1 MIGRL
6 RGVLLAKQAPELLL
20 DVGGIGFEVH
30 VSLATFYELPAV
42 GERVELYTHH
52 VVRED
57 AQLLFGFL
65 EQRERSL
72 FRSLIKVNGV
82 GPRLALT
89 ILSGMEPDRF
99 VAAVLGNDSAA
110 LVKLPGVGRKTAER
124 LLVEMRDKLNEWDGS
139 TVAATAT
146 ATPAAGERAL
156 PYQLDEAES
165 ALLGLGYKPQEASRA
180 VAAAAGKGPQST
192 EQLIRL
198 ALQGMLK

>member
-1 MIGRL
+1 MIGWL
-6 RGVLLAKQAPELLL
+6 RGVLRSKQAPELLL
-20 DVGGIGFEVH
+20 DVGGVGFEVH
-30 VSLATFYELPAV
+30 VSLTTFYELPAV
-42 GERVELYTHH
+42 GESVELYTHH

-65 EQRERSL
+65 EQRERRL
-72 FRSLIKVNGV
+72 FRALIKVNGV

-110 LVKLPGVGRKTAER
+110 LVKLPGVGKKTAER
-124 LLVEMRDKLNEWDGS
+124 LLVEMRDRLEDGEGF
-139 TVAATAT
+139 VAAARP
-146 ATPAAGERAL
+146 ASAADEPGTPYCA
-156 PYQLDEAES
+156 DEAES
-165 ALLGLGYKPQEASRA
+165 ALLALGYKPQEASRA
-180 VAAAAGKGPQST
+180 VAAAIGKGPQST